1 MFVCIHPRLSIYII
15 QRAAGLIT
23 VFITSRTL
31 WKINNK
37 MTLLFPTKAVPWT
50 STSNNNDLIGLFE
63 IYSSD
68 VFHYYNIKLFL
79 NFIYFLTTDK
89 VQQSTEYRY
98 AGDPFSERKSENP
111 CKTQICILVMM
122 NKKYVINWP
131 WFGKWTNHS
140 YTCMFC
146 FCGFKIS

>member
-1 MFVCIHPRLSIYII
+1 
-15 QRAAGLIT
+15 
-23 VFITSRTL
+23 
-31 WKINNK
+31 

-89 VQQSTEYRY
+89 VQQSTEI
-98 AGDPFSERKSENP
+98 
-111 CKTQICILVMM
+111 QIYICRRSIFWEEVGES
-122 NKKYVINWP
+122 V
-131 WFGKWTNHS
+131 
-140 YTCMFC
+140 
-146 FCGFKIS
+146 